1 MKNLKLSEI
10 DKKGLKLGW
19 SSGDQMGLI
28 DPKAMGKLL
37 SENPAF
43 ADGTANTLGRIWCT
57 LGGIACK
64 TVVGN
69 VFMFTFHQASG
80 KRKAI

>member
-1 MKNLKLSEI
+1 
-10 DKKGLKLGW
+10 
-19 SSGDQMGLI
+19 
-28 DPKAMGKLL
+28 MGKLL

-43 ADGTANTLGRIWCT
+43 ADGTTNALGRIWCT

-69 VFMFTFHQASG
+69 VFMFTFHKASG